1 MAQMNPIARYAVP
14 QGNPLDDV
22 MAIKRREA
30 TKRTQQTARR
40 AVADAPAR
48 ISEMLR
54 GAISER
60 LGFGRGSGAPAP
72 RRSEVPAGR
81 NYGGMTMVATEG
93 VPMNEQDVMLR
104 DRQEKMRSAFLQRL
118 RDDRSQNPEA
128 YALAEQEYATRAS
141 RRGKFLKRAYDAVG
155 TPEGYSDFDVGIMRD
170 QGLVNPMLDEY
181 NPVTRERVAKEFQ
194 RTHKWAR
201 KKENLADLDIAVKYL
216 MSRPNFEQSFYY
228 NP

>member
-1 MAQMNPIARYAVP
+1 MEPIAPR
-14 QGNPLDDV
+14 GPLSGILV
-22 MAIKRREA
+22 NRREPKGPLSDILA
-30 TKRTQQTARR
+30 MKKREEDRRAQQTARR
-40 AVADAPAR
+40 AVVDAPAR
-48 ISEMLR
+48 INEMLR
-54 GAISER
+54 GVLSTK
-60 LGFGRGSGAPAP
+60 LGMRQPDVPRYSGIAN
-72 RRSEVPAGR
+72 V
-81 NYGGMTMVATEG
+81 

-128 YALAEQEYATRAS
+128 YAQAEQEYATRAS

-155 TPEGYSDFDVGIMRD
+155 TPEGYSDFDVEIMRD
-170 QGLVNPMLDEY
+170 QGMVSPMLDEY
-181 NPVTRERVAKEFQ
+181 NPMTRERVAKEFQ

>member
-1 MAQMNPIARYAVP
+1 MNPMARYAVP

-22 MAIKRREA
+22 IAMKRREA

-48 ISEMLR
+48 INEMLR
-54 GAISER
+54 GAISAK
-60 LGFGRGSGAPAP
+60 LGFGRREDAPMVRAT
-72 RRSEVPAGR
+72 EVPAGR
-81 NYGGMTMVATEG
+81 YYGGMAG

-141 RRGKFLKRAYDAVG
+141 RRGKFLKRAYDVVG
-155 TPEGYSDFDVGIMRD
+155 TPEGYSDFDVKIMRG